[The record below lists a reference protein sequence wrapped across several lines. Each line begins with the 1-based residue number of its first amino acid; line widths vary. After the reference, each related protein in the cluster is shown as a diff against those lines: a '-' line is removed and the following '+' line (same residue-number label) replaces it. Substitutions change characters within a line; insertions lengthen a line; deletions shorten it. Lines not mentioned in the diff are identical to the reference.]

1 MAAVAVLLLLLAVPG
16 VSGRVRIKSGVEVAR
31 GRWAPVTERQLQID
45 AGPGADCKVEV
56 VMNEPVTQRV
66 GRLTPRVRRGH
77 ASWHAARRAPGPP
90 SSVPVCPQVFDCAF
104 PDDRVK
110 YVHNGSPQ
118 LDEDTVMLR
127 VYRSVS

>member
-1 MAAVAVLLLLLAVPG
+1 MAAVAVLLLLLAPAA

-77 ASWHAARRAPGPP
+77 ASRHAARRAPDPP
-90 SSVPVCPQVFDCAF
+90 SSVRFVRRCSTA
-104 PDDRVK
+104 
-110 YVHNGSPQ
+110 
-118 LDEDTVMLR
+118 
-127 VYRSVS
+127 RSRTIESNTSTTEAPSWTRTR